1 MSMVMVRPLAES
13 LLLSTLR
20 DDLTAFVFTNFEY
33 EYVESGSFFAAGA
46 DGVQGGRFQFES
58 DTTVFSP
65 SQNRNL
71 NFAVLGEVQAV
82 PEPSSIAI
90 LGLGTLLVAGR
101 RRS

>member
-1 MSMVMVRPLAES
+1 M
-13 LLLSTLR
+13 
-20 DDLTAFVFTNFEY
+20 TAFVFTNFEY
-33 EYVESGSFFAAGA
+33 EYIESGSFNAAGA

-71 NFAVLGEVQAV
+71 NFAVLGEVQGV
-82 PEPSSIAI
+82 PEPSSLAI
-90 LGLGTLLVAGR
+90 LGLGALGLLAGR